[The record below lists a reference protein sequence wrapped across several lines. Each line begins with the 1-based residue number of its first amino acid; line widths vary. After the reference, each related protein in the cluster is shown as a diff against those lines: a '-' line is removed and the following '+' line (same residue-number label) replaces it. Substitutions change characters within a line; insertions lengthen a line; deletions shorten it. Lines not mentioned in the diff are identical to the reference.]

1 MTTLLSSRVARTGTL
16 AVLTALG
23 LALPLRAQTVDPS
36 FGGSGSV
43 TTTVGDA
50 STGVRILTQT
60 DDAIVVAGY
69 SVAGGNTDAL
79 LLRYLPGGSLDP
91 AFGDG
96 DGIATSDFGGQDVLQ
111 ALARQT
117 DGAYVV
123 AGYTSN
129 ATGFLV
135 ARYLAD
141 GTLDPSFGGG
151 DGWTVV
157 PVGSFHDEAHDLL
170 VLPTG
175 EIVVAGFS
183 GQTASLSN
191 TQWAVVQLTA
201 SGDLD
206 SGFGSGGIVT
216 RDFGGVDI
224 AYRLGR
230 DSAGKMLVTGLA
242 PTSDTASDFTVLR
255 LNPNGSADGGF
266 GSGGVATLNV
276 NDGTYSIAH
285 SFGLAV
291 TATNEVIVGGA
302 VRTAGGDPSVAV
314 AKFTSAGAVD
324 TDFGGGDGWAAIDLA
339 MRACGGQSCEQ
350 FNAVKLQADGKIL
363 GAGFVV
369 TGTGNFE
376 HVVARFLS
384 DGTPDL
390 SFDPG
395 TAAFREQGTQAAMAN
410 DGAMVTS
417 GADGVLT
424 DAAFQP
430 NNKLVATGSS
440 STGASTTRTETGQPL
455 PVELVAFTA
464 TLDGTAAR
472 LTWSTVSE
480 TNNAGFAV
488 EQEAGTAWAERGF
501 VDGHGTTTERHDYA
515 FLADAL
521 APGRHRFRLRQV
533 DFDGTTHYSAAVE
546 VFLGVTE
553 LRVGRTRSGLYLW
566 VPEGETADVYD
577 VSGRRL
583 RTGLTTGPL
592 ATDGLGVG
600 VYYVRTASKTV
611 AVPVL
616 R

>member
-1 MTTLLSSRVARTGTL
+1 MTTLLASRVARTGTL
-16 AVLTALG
+16 AVLAALG
-23 LALPLRAQTVDPS
+23 LAPALRAQSTDPS
-36 FGGSGSV
+36 FGGGSV
-43 TTTVGDA
+43 STTVGDA
-50 STGVRILTQT
+50 ATGVRILTQT
-60 DDAIVVAGY
+60 DDALVVAGY
-69 SVAGGNTDAL
+69 TVAGGNTDAL
-79 LLRYLPGGSLDP
+79 LLRYLPGGTLDP
-91 AFGDG
+91 AFGGG

-111 ALARQT
+111 ALARQA

-123 AGYTSN
+123 AGYSSS

-135 ARYLAD
+135 ARYLPD

-157 PVGSFHDEAHDLL
+157 PVGAIHDEAHDVL

-183 GQTASLSN
+183 AQSGNLSN
-191 TQWAVVQLTA
+191 TQWAVVRLTA

-230 DSAGKMLVTGLA
+230 DSQGRLLVTGLA

-255 LNPNGSADGGF
+255 LNADGSADGTF
-266 GSGGVATLNV
+266 GSGGVATLAV

-291 TATNEVIVGGA
+291 TATDDVIVGGA
-302 VRTAGGDPSVAV
+302 VRTATGDPSVAV
-314 AKFTSAGAVD
+314 AKFTSSGAAD
-324 TDFGGGDGWAAIDLA
+324 TGFGGGDGWAAIDLA
-339 MRACGGQSCEQ
+339 VRACSGQSCEQ
-350 FNAVKLQADGKIL
+350 LNAVKLQADGNIL

-369 TGTGNFE
+369 TASGDFE
-376 HVVARFLS
+376 HVVARFLA
-384 DGTPDL
+384 DGTPDT
-390 SFDPG
+390 SFEVPTPAPPG
-395 TAAFREQGTQAAMAN
+395 GSAQKTAAGN
-410 DGAMVTS
+410 GAIVSS
-417 GADGVLT
+417 GSDGVLT
-424 DAAFQP
+424 DLALQP
-430 NNKLVATGSS
+430 DNKLVTTGSS
-440 STGASTTRTETGQPL
+440 ASGVSTTRTETGQSL
-455 PVELVAFTA
+455 PVELVAFSA

-472 LTWSTVSE
+472 LAWTTVSE

-488 EQEAGTAWAERGF
+488 EQETGTAWAERGF
-501 VDGHGTTTERHDYA
+501 VAGHGTTNERHDYA

-553 LRVGRTRSGLYLW
+553 LRVGRTHNGLYLW
-566 VPEGETADVYD
+566 VPEGQTADVYD

-583 RTGLTTGPL
+583 RTGLTTGLL
-592 ATDGLGVG
+592 ATDGFAVG
-600 VYYVRTASKTV
+600 VYYVRTETKTL